1 LTVTLADGAQKSF
14 FSSSSVIDFGG
25 GAAGLSAGAACRG
38 AVESHPSSPFT
49 DEPVE
54 SLDDSDPAESVLY
67 LRGEES

>member
-1 LTVTLADGAQKSF
+1 
-14 FSSSSVIDFGG
+14 
-25 GAAGLSAGAACRG
+25 LSAGAACRG